1 METTREERSPK
12 KKGGAMNAE
21 RDVHADDLTPQ
32 QLEEIYVDQTETA
45 VEQEDGEPVADD
57 EQLDTDLIDK
67 QFADPAELNAGG

>member
-1 METTREERSPK
+1 
-12 KKGGAMNAE
+12 MNAE